1 MKSYRFIQLA
11 IVFILIIAAC
21 TTPPEPTGTSSPPS
35 ATAPQ
40 AVPPSST
47 SSPTASL
54 DSEVTSPQLVSTR
67 TPLPPTPVPALSPL
81 PGDVGSNICPGTL
94 PSMLMPGRQGRVSN
108 ATPDS
113 NRVRAEP
120 NAQAELVGEIPAGAY
135 FDVLEG
141 PTCAD
146 GAWFRVKYEAIEGW
160 MKEGSSSAY
169 WVMPILADPRTVGG
183 PTIEAG
189 GLTLNLPAEL
199 GATVQVQDIPF
210 NSEEN
215 IPPVTLIRLP
225 DYQYFD
231 GSPSIYIYPVQDY
244 LYYRADLRTRLEN
257 VRSTINRQLADPAA
271 QISLPEFRDPFVA
284 DQTALLQVGRFNNGF
299 GLHAVS
305 LLEGE
310 PDSPYYI
317 FLGFSA
323 DMAYLI
329 YVRLPLRLA
338 FGQMSTNASP
348 YDFSPSID
356 QIDTTL
362 QFRPLT
368 TLAAL
373 TDPSSAGACPGAP
386 PFTLMLGDWARVSV
400 DPPQSSRIR
409 SNPGSGGEVLGEA
422 QPGDNL
428 LVIDGPQCASGLTWW
443 KVRSLD
449 GLEGW
454 AAEGDADAYWLVEP
468 ISAWY
473 QLPPPLASGNLVS
486 YSLREINISAP
497 SALIDDFSAEF
508 FPLATPMPTPAT
520 IQTPWPEDPR
530 SSIYTSAG
538 HSTHSTYRIVSHV
551 LTSSSIRVYDLQD
564 PLSQYYVNNLVY
576 GGCTDMLRDNLQNDP
591 LVESYIIS
599 FCGIGG
605 GIPVDFIVDAQ
616 PIQFTGGRGLRFLL
630 SSGNYLTTN
639 ELNYIFQGL
648 SDDGRYYIVALL
660 RDITHPYIVDS
671 NLLMEGDFGP
681 LLGWRDGQY
690 DEAET
695 SYAVFNER
703 TETLLDAQVV
713 TLYPQLQ
720 LLDAMMASIVIK

>member
-1 MKSYRFIQLA
+1 MKIYRFLQIA

-21 TTPPEPTGTSSPPS
+21 TTPPEPTTISSPPS

-40 AVPPSST
+40 IALSSAT
-47 SSPTASL
+47 ASPTAFTAS
-54 DSEVTSPQLVSTR
+54 DITAPQPVSTR
-67 TPLPPTPVPALSPL
+67 TPLPPTPVPALPPL
-81 PGDVGSNICPGTL
+81 PGDVGSNLCPGTL

-108 ATPDS
+108 ATPDP

-120 NAQAELVGEIPAGAY
+120 NAQADIVGEIPAGAY

-160 MKEGSSSAY
+160 MKEGSSTAY
-169 WVMPILADPRTVGG
+169 WVMPILADARTVDG

-189 GLTLNLPAEL
+189 GITLNLPAEL
-199 GATVQVQDIPF
+199 GETVQVQDIPF

-225 DYQYFD
+225 EYRYFD

-271 QISLPEFRDPFVA
+271 QISLPEFRDPFFA
-284 DQTALLQVGRFNNGF
+284 DQTALLQVGRFSNGF

-305 LLEGE
+305 LLEGK
-310 PDSPYYI
+310 PDSPYYL

-323 DMAYLI
+323 DMVSLV
-329 YVRLPLRLA
+329 YVRLPVRLA
-338 FGQMSTNASP
+338 FGQLSINSSP
-348 YDFSPSID
+348 YDFSPTVD

-368 TLAAL
+368 TMAAIS
-373 TDPSSAGACPGAP
+373 DPTAAGACPGAP

-409 SNPGSGGEVLGEA
+409 SSPGSSGEILGEA
-422 QPGDNL
+422 PAGDNL

-443 KVRSLD
+443 KVRTLD

-468 ISAWY
+468 ISAWF
-473 QLPPPLASGNLVS
+473 QLPPPLDSGNLVN
-486 YSLREINISAP
+486 YTLAEMNITVP
-497 SALIDDFSAEF
+497 DTLVEDFSIEF

-520 IQTPWPEDPR
+520 LETPWPDDPR
-530 SSIYTSAG
+530 ASMYTSAG
-538 HSTHSTYRIVSHV
+538 HAHYSRYGIVSNT
-551 LTSSSIRVYDLQD
+551 LTYSGIRVYDIQD
-564 PLSQYYVNNLVY
+564 PLSQYYTNDLVY

-591 LVESYIIS
+591 PVESYIIS
-599 FCGIGG
+599 FCGMGG
-605 GIPVDFIVDAQ
+605 GIPVDFIADVV

-630 SSGNYLTTN
+630 SSGNYLTTGP
-639 ELNYIFQGL
+639 LDYIFQGL
-648 SDDGRYYIVALL
+648 SDDGRYYIVAML
-660 RDITHPYIVDS
+660 RDINHPYIVDS

-681 LLGWRDGQY
+681 LLGWGDGQY
-690 DEAET
+690 DEAEA
-695 SYAVFNER
+695 SYEVFNER
-703 TETLLDAQVV
+703 IETLLDAQAI
-713 TLYPQLQ
+713 TLYPQLE